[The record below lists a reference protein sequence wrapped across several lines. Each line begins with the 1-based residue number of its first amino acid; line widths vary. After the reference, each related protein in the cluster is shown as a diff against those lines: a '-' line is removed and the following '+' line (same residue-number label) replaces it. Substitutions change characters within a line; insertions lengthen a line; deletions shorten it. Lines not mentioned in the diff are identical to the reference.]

1 MTGPRFQITFR
12 AQTLPSTRIG
22 VAEHFWNIGCFDGTG
37 FPNSLTKTMNSTKL
51 PPLMVEERA
60 TFSAPPETPN
70 LVAGEQRF
78 TSIISQ
84 FFLIPALIAITAVA
98 IFVGVKMMTGEE
110 KDPIL
115 LVNEIRLQ
123 HGSARWQV
131 AYDLNSRLVRD
142 PEARRNPKLVPEIMR
157 AFMEIQPSADP
168 DDMRTRTYLVTILGT
183 LRNPAALAVV
193 RPAMR
198 DKDGATQVAAIQ
210 AAGSIGDAVVIPEL
224 IEFAKDDDAG
234 LRKAGVFALGLF
246 SPKRRVA
253 EGREAL
259 SESERKQAL
268 ETIYGAFRSPVDDVR
283 WNAALALARW
293 GEPESAT
300 ALRTMLDR
308 TYLEKTVK
316 PEDVSLASG
325 MVDEVMVNAMK
336 GVLELKDAS
345 FRPLLESLRTS
356 DRSMEVR
363 QAAGTALEALGKS

>member
-1 MTGPRFQITFR
+1 
-12 AQTLPSTRIG
+12 
-22 VAEHFWNIGCFDGTG
+22 
-37 FPNSLTKTMNSTKL
+37 
-51 PPLMVEERA
+51 MVEERA

-78 TSIISQ
+78 MSIVSQ

-259 SESERKQAL
+259 SESERKEAL

-293 GEPESAT
+293 GESESAT
-300 ALRTMLDR
+300 TLRTMLDR

-336 GVLELKDAS
+336 GVLELKDVS
-345 FRPLLESLRTS
+345 FRPLLESLRKS